1 MKERFTCQR
10 GSRPRIVLFQCQ
22 YCLYSDTDQKW
33 VDTQL
38 PKHIKLIKTPCTGRI
53 SPLFVLN
60 AIQAGA
66 DGIVI
71 CGCMPEK
78 CHFKEGNLGARRQLD
93 EFVRLLVY
101 LGMEPERVHFSWI
114 DLTERGLIQQELE
127 DFENTIAGL
136 GPAKQLVTRS
146 NVSVAL

>member
-1 MKERFTCQR
+1 MKEHFT
-10 GSRPRIVLFQCQ
+10 PRLVLFQCQ
-22 YCLYSDTDQKW
+22 YCLYSDADQKW

-66 DGIVI
+66 DGILI

-114 DLTERGLIQQELE
+114 DLNERGRIQQELE
-127 DFENTIAGL
+127 NFENTIAGI

-146 NVSVAL
+146 NAGISL